1 MVIEALDYKQ
11 LHARSSELY
20 VHPRYT
26 RSQPPANYYKHTP
39 SRTPAKYD
47 QKQPVSYFVK
57 VRALVL
63 CKYIVNVLLCEA
75 LPSILTSTQHAIS
88 ARVQTSLA
96 PPTTSVGPSFVPRP
110 HPFLKF
116 ESSHEVLIIESG
128 TFNGWVGSIISRA
141 PIFLCTINFSI

>member
-1 MVIEALDYKQ
+1 MVIEVLNYKQ

-20 VHPRYT
+20 VQPRYT
-26 RSQPPANYYKHTP
+26 RSQPPANYYKLTR

-47 QKQPVSYFVK
+47 QKQPVSYFLK

-88 ARVQTSLA
+88 ARV
-96 PPTTSVGPSFVPRP
+96 
-110 HPFLKF
+110 
-116 ESSHEVLIIESG
+116 
-128 TFNGWVGSIISRA
+128 
-141 PIFLCTINFSI
+141 